1 MAGQVKDRE
10 AFQRLSFLYQV
21 RQRSG
26 WVAGPCCGPGMTR
39 MAVLV
44 PRLHTASSL
53 RTPRTWHWL
62 GFTATQ
68 RRPSRSGWSYGSKA
82 GTGGR
87 DPGRMRAGWRAGRQT
102 GSDLLSSPHPG
113 TPL

>member
-1 MAGQVKDRE
+1 
-10 AFQRLSFLYQV
+10 
-21 RQRSG
+21 
-26 WVAGPCCGPGMTR
+26 MTR

-53 RTPRTWHWL
+53 RTPRTRHWL

-68 RRPSRSGWSYGSKA
+68 RRPSRSGWSYG
-82 GTGGR
+82 R
-87 DPGRMRAGWRAGRQT
+87 
-102 GSDLLSSPHPG
+102 